1 MDKLRGFTL
10 TELAVVVFIIGLLSV
25 LIVPKFANSIQHSN
39 ESSSL
44 AGLTAL
50 RSALTV
56 YYTDQAGYYPFDLSP
71 LLQPGSKY
79 LGTSPTLYTAIHGQ
93 TTSVNY
99 VPTFDST
106 LDTGEWGYVN
116 AGPQQGIVWIQ
127 CTHQN
132 SQGNVWS
139 QY

>member
-1 MDKLRGFTL
+1 MDKPRGFTL
-10 TELAVVVFIIGLLSV
+10 IELAVVVFIIGLLSV
-25 LIVPKFANSIQHSN
+25 LIVPKFASSIQHSN

-44 AGLTAL
+44 AGLTSL
-50 RSALTV
+50 RSALNV

-79 LGTSPTLYTAIHGQ
+79 LGTAPILYTAVHGQ
-93 TTSVNY
+93 TGSVNA
-99 VPTFDST
+99 VPTLDGS

-116 AGPQQGIVWIQ
+116 AGPQQGNIWIQ
-127 CTHQN
+127 CTHQD
-132 SQGNVWS
+132 SRGNIWS